1 MDDLGRLILR
11 LTLGGLLLLHGIDKM
26 IHGIEPIAGMLAA
39 RGLPEVLAWGVYL
52 GEVVGALL
60 VLVGWLTPLGALLIV
75 GNMLFALVL
84 AHGEHFF
91 MLSQTGGWRL
101 ELQAFYLLTAVAVLL
116 LGPGAYSI
124 DRCRL

>member
-1 MDDLGRLILR
+1 MDDLGKLVLR
-11 LTLGGLLLLHGIDKM
+11 LTLGSLMLLHGVNKV
-26 IHGIEPIAGMLAA
+26 IHGIDPITGMLVG
-39 RGLPEVLAWGVYL
+39 RGLPGVLAWGVYL
-52 GEVVGALL
+52 GEVIGPLL

-75 GNMLFALVL
+75 GNMLFALML

-91 MLSQTGGWRL
+91 LLSQTGGWRL

-124 DRCRL
+124 DQRR

>member
-11 LTLGGLLLLHGIDKM
+11 LTLGGLLLFHGLDKVIHGID
-26 IHGIEPIAGMLAA
+26 PVAGMLASH
-39 RGLPEVLAWGVYL
+39 GLPGMLAWGVYL

-75 GNMLFALVL
+75 GNMLFALLL

-101 ELQAFYLLTAVAVLL
+101 ELQAFYLLTAVTVLL

-124 DRCRL
+124 DRRR

>member
-11 LTLGGLLLLHGIDKM
+11 LTLGGLLLFHGVDKV
-26 IHGIEPIAGMLAA
+26 IHGIGPVAGMLAGH
-39 RGLPEVLAWGVYL
+39 GLPGMLAWGVYL
-52 GEVVGALL
+52 GEVIGALL

-75 GNMLFALVL
+75 GNMLFALLL

-101 ELQAFYLLTAVAVLL
+101 ELQAFYLLTAVTVLL

-124 DRCRL
+124 DRRR